1 MNQRDEILCMDDENL
16 AAICRLEF
24 YKGSGP
30 GGQHRNKTSSA
41 VRVTLEQYNISA
53 SDCTER
59 QQHRNRHNALKKLK
73 ILIALSQRQT
83 PGDMS
88 RIIDCS
94 IHSPDYPLWTA
105 MLFDILEA
113 NNYDQ
118 KSSALQCGI
127 STTALLKKLA
137 RDPQLWR
144 EFAARRAA
152 RGLPTLKQP

>member
-41 VRVTLEQYNISA
+41 VRVTLEKYNISV

-73 ILIALSQRQT
+73 MVLALTQRQS
-83 PGDMS
+83 PGDIS
-88 RIIDCS
+88 GIIFCS

-113 NNYDQ
+113 NNYDH
-118 KSSALQCGI
+118 KASAHQCGI
-127 STTALLKKLA
+127 SPSALLKKLA

-144 EFAARRAA
+144 EFTTRRTAL
-152 RGLPTLKQP
+152 GLPALKQP